1 MPDTSFILPSD
12 LKANYDAYREELRAA
27 ALRVLDSGWY
37 IGGSEVDAFEAAF
50 AAFNES
56 EFAVGVASG
65 TDAIILA
72 LRACGIGPG
81 DVVVTVSHTAVATVA
96 AAELAGATPVLVD
109 VDPATFG
116 MDPKALRAACENLAD
131 GHAGTLKAVLPVH
144 IYGQPVDLSAIE
156 KIVAEFH
163 LILIEDCAQAHGARV
178 DGRRV
183 GTFGAM
189 GTFSFYPTKNLGA
202 LGDGGALVTNDP
214 ELAAQARLL
223 KEYGWKERYVSHV
236 AGMNSRLDPIQ
247 AALLGVKLRH
257 LEDENATRRQIA
269 ARYTEA
275 LADTSLVLPVCAPN
289 VEPVYHQY
297 VVQHEQRDG
306 LREFLRQHNIGSLI
320 HYPVPVHQQP
330 AYLGRIGLPAGPLK
344 VTEALAGRIL
354 SLPLHAQLTDEQ
366 FNRTVDT
373 IRAWDASL

>member
-1 MPDTSFILPSD
+1 
-12 LKANYDAYREELRAA
+12 
-27 ALRVLDSGWY
+27 
-37 IGGSEVDAFEAAF
+37 
-50 AAFNES
+50 
-56 EFAVGVASG
+56 
-65 TDAIILA
+65 
-72 LRACGIGPG
+72 
-81 DVVVTVSHTAVATVA
+81 
-96 AAELAGATPVLVD
+96 
-109 VDPATFG
+109 
-116 MDPKALRAACENLAD
+116 
-131 GHAGTLKAVLPVH
+131 
-144 IYGQPVDLSAIE
+144 
-156 KIVAEFH
+156 VAEFH